1 MSKTTE
7 QVRKSLAKRYR
18 AERRFKAFGVG
29 AIGFG
34 LLALV
39 LLFTDIIGKGHSAFF
54 ETYVK
59 MEVTFD
65 QDTLDISDVR
75 DEEQLNFANYDG
87 VIRNALREEFPSAS
101 GRQEKR
107 ELYSLISTGA
117 GYELRDLLKD
127 DPSLMGRAI
136 PACPIFPFL
145 CFGFV
150 QHSLCLKA
158 PFLFLC

>member
-75 DEEQLNFANYDG
+75 DELHQQTHHVCILGHLN
-87 VIRNALREEFPSAS
+87 VRH
-101 GRQEKR
+101 
-107 ELYSLISTGA
+107 
-117 GYELRDLLKD
+117 
-127 DPSLMGRAI
+127 AI
-136 PACPIFPFL
+136 DIFR
-145 CFGFV
+145 
-150 QHSLCLKA
+150 
-158 PFLFLC
+158 